1 MVNLSIRPGRGSGC
15 ESTSNLPSI
24 KMLQLLIYVKAD
36 RNCFLNNKAFPVK
49 NTTGNGKIKPEI
61 ETSPIYIF
69 NQCQKLNAVILYF
82 PIHVTRA
89 TPESS
94 GEFPGIATIL
104 FFFFQLWSSEKNY
117 WKPFKWPETSLENL
131 TENPQLCIYTLRA
144 TSTWATQLSG

>member
-49 NTTGNGKIKPEI
+49 NTIGNGKIKPEI

-69 NQCQKLNAVILYF
+69 NQCQTLNAVILYF

-94 GEFPGIATIL
+94 GEFPGIATI
-104 FFFFQLWSSEKNY
+104 FFFFFPALG
-117 WKPFKWPETSLENL
+117 
-131 TENPQLCIYTLRA
+131 LRKELLK
-144 TSTWATQLSG
+144 TIQII